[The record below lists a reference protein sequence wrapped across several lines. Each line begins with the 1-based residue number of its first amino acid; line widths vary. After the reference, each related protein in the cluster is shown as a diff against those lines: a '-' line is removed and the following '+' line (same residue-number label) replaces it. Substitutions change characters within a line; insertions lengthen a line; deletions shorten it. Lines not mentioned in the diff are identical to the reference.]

1 MRFINNWITQLN
13 QPMGAS
19 ATSLPVPDAALARL
33 TEGSYLLTLVNSAS
47 ALDQT
52 QWEVIE
58 VTVGNGLVHATR
70 GREGTVRKA
79 WPVGTLIYCGVTAGT
94 LNELYAQIID
104 LASRVYALETGNPNP
119 DPDPEPNPDPDPN
132 PQPLPDYALMD
143 VQGRIFTDSQGDIL
157 VGDPPPPTTG
167 PILIS

>member
-13 QPMGAS
+13 RPMSAS
-19 ATSLPVPDAALARL
+19 ATSLPVPGSALARL

-58 VTVGNGLVHATR
+58 VTVGNGVIQATR
-70 GREGTVRKA
+70 GREGTVRQA

-94 LNELYAQIID
+94 LNEFAQTIES
-104 LASRVYALETGNPNP
+104 LVARVTALDGGGGV
-119 DPDPEPNPDPDPN
+119 DPEPEPSDGALTDPAG
-132 PQPLPDYALMD
+132 QAL
-143 VQGRIFTDSQGDIL
+143 TDQAGNTL
-157 VGDPPPPTTG
+157 VPAA
-167 PILIS
+167 